1 MEKKLQKRTVVKLL
15 KNWKEN
21 GKKYDNC
28 TKQEERIFKDKNKI
42 ITKTEKITELQNTRR
57 KREKIIAGGSKNK
70 KSRKGK
76 MTKEQYDSET
86 NTTWQSKKK
95 KQ

>member
-42 ITKTEKITELQNTRR
+42 IAKTEKITELNTRR

-70 KSRKGK
+70 NSRKGK

-86 NTTWQSKKK
+86 NTKWQSKKK